1 MRIMRKLAELAAN
14 AKFRIKLI
22 VSYFLLVSFIIL
34 ILGFA
39 YYQISAGNMLSNVR
53 ESLGNVVLNN
63 NQLLDEKLQ
72 NISDKSEVL
81 PIDNELYQMITG
93 ADPADNES
101 LMKAD
106 RRITQILFK
115 YFGGDESIYASFI
128 LTPEY
133 TFGNTYRMFV
143 TPNGFFNSAL
153 YRKAVMGQ
161 GDLVWLPTYPFA
173 ESLGEPDMA
182 NLSFEYSRLV
192 SAVKELNLTYID
204 DNGIFHTLPRA
215 MKRPVLMVNLTPD
228 YIGRLFAE
236 YARQSEFRNLSYGIV
251 DGTGT
256 VVIHSDEK
264 KIAEREPPS
273 WLGEAINRKQGSFQR
288 VIDGREML
296 ISFGRMESTGWI
308 SYIEIPVEDA
318 LYDLKA
324 LRLYSILFLAVMLM
338 VSILLAYLM
347 SVFITKPII
356 RIKKAMKMME
366 RGNFHIHIPEKGRDE
381 LGQLTR
387 MFNTMNGRIQTLIEE
402 NYASRLREKEAELM
416 ALNLQ
421 LNPHFLYNTLTT
433 MYWIAVENNQHE
445 MSRIMLSLAE
455 MLQTSTRNKNET
467 WTLRTDLDWLDKYIY
482 IMSSRFEN
490 LFSVRMDVEEGLLDM
505 EVPKLFLQP
514 FVENAIIHGFA
525 EMEHGGEIVIKGWA
539 DDGMVLFSVEDNGS
553 GIDKERIYKLKSGE
567 VRSTG
572 MSNVEKRIRL
582 LYGQRYGIDIDSSAG
597 RGTTIRIRIGRQ
609 PGTQDRTEIQ

>member
-1 MRIMRKLAELAAN
+1 MHILRKLSEMAAN

-39 YYQISAGNMLSNVR
+39 YYRISASNMLSNVR

-72 NISDKSEVL
+72 NIRDKSEVL
-81 PIDNELYQMITG
+81 PIDNELYQVITG
-93 ADPADNES
+93 ADPADNET
-101 LMKAD
+101 LLKAD

-115 YFGGDESIYASFI
+115 YFGGDENIYSSFI
-128 LTPEY
+128 LTPGY

-143 TPNGFFNSAL
+143 TPDGFFNSAL
-153 YRKAVMGQ
+153 YYNAAIGQ
-161 GDLVWLPTYPFA
+161 GDLVWLPTYSFA

-182 NLSFEYSRLV
+182 NLSFEYNRLV

-204 DNGIFHTLPRA
+204 DHGIFHTLPRG

-228 YIGRLFAE
+228 YVGRLFAE
-236 YARQSEFRNLSYGIV
+236 YVRQSKFENLSYGII
-251 DGTGT
+251 DGDGN
-256 VVIHSDEK
+256 VVIDSDERR
-264 KIAEREPPS
+264 IGTRERPS
-273 WLGEAINRKQGSFQR
+273 WLDEAMNRKQGSLNK

-318 LYDLKA
+318 LQDLKV
-324 LRLYSILFLAVMLM
+324 LRSYSILFLAVMLT

-366 RGNFHIHIPEKGRDE
+366 RGNFRIHIPEKGRDE

-402 NYASRLREKEAELM
+402 NYASLLREKEAELM

-467 WTLRTDLDWLDKYIY
+467 WPLRTDLDWLDKYIY

-490 LFSVRMDVEEGLLDM
+490 LFSVRFEVEESLRDM

-525 EMEHGGEIVIKGWA
+525 EKDHGGEIVIKGWA
-539 DDGMVLFSVEDNGS
+539 DGGMVLFAVEDNGS
-553 GIDKERIYKLKSGE
+553 GINSERLDKLKSGE

-572 MSNVEKRIRL
+572 MPNVEKRIKL
-582 LYGQRYGIDIDSSAG
+582 LYGPRYGIDIYSSEG
-597 RGTTIRIRIGRQ
+597 QGTRIRIRMGRQ
-609 PGTQDRTEIQ
+609 PGSQDRTEIK

>member
-1 MRIMRKLAELAAN
+1 MRIMRRLAETAAN

-22 VSYFLLVSFIIL
+22 VSYFMLVSFIIL

-39 YYQISAGNMLSNVR
+39 YYQISASNMLSNVR

-63 NQLLDEKLQ
+63 NLLLDEKLQ
-72 NISDKSEVL
+72 HIRDKSEVL
-81 PIDNELYQMITG
+81 PIDNELYQVITG

-101 LMKAD
+101 LMRAD

-115 YFGGDESIYASFI
+115 YFGGDENIYASFI

-133 TFGNTYRMFV
+133 TFGSTSRMFV
-143 TPNGFFNSAL
+143 TPDGFFNSAL
-153 YRKAVMGQ
+153 YRKAAMGQ
-161 GDLVWLPTYPFA
+161 GDLVWQPTYSFA

-182 NLSFEYSRLV
+182 NQSFEYSRLV
-192 SAVKELNLTYID
+192 SAVKKLDLTYID
-204 DNGIFHTLPRA
+204 DNGIFHTLPKD
-215 MKRPVLMVNLTPD
+215 MKSPVLMVNLTPD
-228 YIGRLFAE
+228 YVGRLFAE
-236 YARQSEFRNLSYGIV
+236 HARQSEYRNLSYGII

-256 VVIHSDEK
+256 VVTHSDEK
-264 KIAEREPPS
+264 RIAEREPPS
-273 WLGEAINRKQGSFQR
+273 WLGEAMDRKQGSFQK
-288 VIDGREML
+288 VVDGREML

-308 SYIEIPVEDA
+308 SYIEVPARDA
-318 LYDLKA
+318 LHDLKA

-338 VSILLAYLM
+338 VSTLLAYLM

-366 RGNFHIHIPEKGRDE
+366 RGNFRIHIPEKGRDE

-387 MFNTMNGRIQTLIEE
+387 MFNKMNGRIQTLIEE

-445 MSRIMLSLAE
+445 MSRIMLNLAE

-467 WTLRTDLDWLDKYIY
+467 WPLRTDLDWLDKYIY

-490 LFSVRMDVEEGLLDM
+490 LFSVRLDVEEELQDM

-525 EMEHGGEIVIKGWA
+525 EKEKGGEIVIKGWT
-539 DDGMVLFSVEDNGS
+539 DSGTVLFSVEDNGS
-553 GIDKERIYKLKSGE
+553 GIVRERIDKLKSGE

-572 MSNVEKRIRL
+572 MSNVEKRIQL
-582 LYGQRYGIDIDSSAG
+582 LYGPRYGIDIYSSAG

-609 PGTQDRTEIQ
+609 PGAQDRTEIQ